1 VPSAD
6 GVRTKNAALPD
17 GPLKETTYRY
27 SACLYLHPVN
37 LNEASAPVRAMLLAA
52 VVAVNRDQLAGALFM
67 RLRNNRKILH
77 YYATSFLKSAMGAGF
92 HIDFRGKR
100 RQNLM
105 ASVTATAGYAELPR
119 NILLRI
125 LCRNSKP

>member
-1 VPSAD
+1 M
-6 GVRTKNAALPD
+6 
-17 GPLKETTYRY
+17 
-27 SACLYLHPVN
+27 
-37 LNEASAPVRAMLLAA
+37 RAMLLAA
-52 VVAVNRDQLAGALFM
+52 VVAVNMDLSCTDRAGALFM
-67 RLRNNRKILH
+67 RLRNSRKILH
-77 YYATSFLKSAMGAGF
+77 YYATSFLKSAMGTGF

-105 ASVTATAGYAELPR
+105 ASVTATANYAGLPR